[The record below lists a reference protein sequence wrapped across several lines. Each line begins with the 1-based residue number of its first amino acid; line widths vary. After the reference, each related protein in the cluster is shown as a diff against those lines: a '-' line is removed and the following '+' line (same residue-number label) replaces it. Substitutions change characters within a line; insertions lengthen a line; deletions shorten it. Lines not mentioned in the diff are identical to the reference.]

1 MNKNFVLK
9 SAASLSKEEMKN
21 VRGGVSRKEYCATL
35 RDIVHFRQESGE
47 NLTDGEIDGG
57 GYGWNRANCGEFFS
71 DVSF

>member
-9 SAASLSKEEMKN
+9 SATSLSKEEMKN

-47 NLTDGEIDGG
+47 NLTDGEIDGIELTVG
-57 GYGWNRANCGEFFS
+57 SFLAML
-71 DVSF
+71 VSNLN